1 MKLVAD
7 IGNSTIQIALW
18 KNKSLQRVLQFETS
32 SYKKMNFHL
41 SKYKNNLIESIF
53 FSCVTEE
60 KVANDFKRCAKKIF
74 KCKVEQ
80 IKSSSKL
87 FGVVN
92 GYKQPTKLGD
102 DRWVTIVA
110 SHLLYQKPLMIADC
124 GTAISIDVVNIKGIH
139 LGGYILGGFDGYTK
153 SFKDVYHLKNI
164 KIKEGSVLQKKSFPK
179 KTEDGITEGYLL
191 MVVSAIE
198 NAYNQI
204 KKNQKALPK
213 VLISGGYGKIISK
226 RLSIKN
232 KYEPNLVLRCLGLI
246 ANQLSK

>member
-18 KNKSLQRVLQFETS
+18 KNKLLQKVLQFETS

-60 KVANDFKRCAKKIF
+60 KVENDFKRCAKKIF

-87 FGVVN
+87 FSVVN

-102 DRWVTIVA
+102 DRWATIVA
-110 SHLLYQKPLMIADC
+110 SYLLYQKTLMIIDC
-124 GTAISIDVVNIKGIH
+124 GTAISIDAVNIKGIY
-139 LGGYILGGFDGYTK
+139 LGGYILGGFDGYAK
-153 SFKDVYHLKNI
+153 SFKDAYHLKNI

-204 KKNQKALPK
+204 KKSQKTLPK

-226 RLSIKN
+226 RLSVKN

-246 ANQLSK
+246 ANQL